1 MLILKSSSPINSN
14 MDKDKIRVGVVGL
27 GHRGRH
33 MLKLAAEGFDCVVP
47 AAACDIIEKNWYER
61 QK

>member
-1 MLILKSSSPINSN
+1 

-33 MLKLAAEGFDCVVP
+33 MLKLAAEGVDCVVP
-47 AAACDIIEKNWYER
+47 AAACG
-61 QK
+61 